1 MVNEKKVRAMTELA
15 MYEHGIGKKQ
25 LMISKYFRTDYVGQA
40 LIRTFFLVT
49 LGYALLLAAVAAYFS
64 DYLMNNIHK
73 MDLKVL
79 ATSVVAGYGGVMIL
93 YLLLTFVIY
102 NVRYFKAKKYVVQY
116 YKRLTELSKLYQ
128 REERKGGR
136 RR

>member
-1 MVNEKKVRAMTELA
+1 
-15 MYEHGIGKKQ
+15 
-25 LMISKYFRTDYVGQA
+25 
-40 LIRTFFLVT
+40 
-49 LGYALLLAAVAAYFS
+49 
-64 DYLMNNIHK
+64 MNNIHK

>member
-15 MYEHGIGKKQ
+15 MYENGIGKKQ
-25 LMISKYFRTDYVGQA
+25 LMISKYYRTDYVGQA

-49 LGYALLLAAVAAYFS
+49 LGYVLLLAAVAAYFS

-93 YLLLTFVIY
+93 YLFLTFVIY
-102 NVRYFKAKKYVVQY
+102 NVRYFRAKKYVVRY
-116 YKRLTELSKLYQ
+116 YKQLTELSKLYQ